1 MICSIAPNLQNIA
14 QGENDDT
21 TQSVVNSN
29 QGVRSNNK
37 ASALRKSSDCWYTPP
52 NIIELVVKVL
62 GRIDLD
68 PCADEGKHV
77 PAQVHYTVM
86 DNGLDRSWN
95 GRVFMN
101 PPYSCP
107 GVWMSKLLNEFQTG
121 RVKEAI
127 ALVSAAT
134 DTNWLSPV
142 LDVQPV
148 CFWKGRIKFLDE
160 NYQPKN
166 SARQSHV
173 LIYWGDN
180 WQCFKQVF
188 ESYGVVKLP
197 SAKGSGGLLGE
208 IEDSPSKSPSNEISP
223 SKRRACGEGS
233 GSIYWRTITRGGKDY
248 LQAYYH
254 WKELGQKRTKYIPKN
269 KLAMVQQAKSQKRPV
284 IEILGLLGVVTSSSL
299 LLGDTENSPS
309 NDPSNEISPSEA
321 VAVDGFPGISK
332 LPFTSVERSAYPKGK
347 RRRRKGE
354 GSGSIHWRTI
364 TKNGKDYPQAYYHY
378 EVWSQGNRIVKK
390 SKYIPKQLLPFVEEL
405 DAAKVPTKEIL
416 QLLGVRTI

>member
-14 QGENDDT
+14 QGENYDT
-21 TQSVVNSN
+21 TQSVVSST
-29 QGVRSNNK
+29 QGAGSNNK
-37 ASALRKSSDCWYTPP
+37 VSALRKSSDCWYTPP

-86 DNGLDRSWN
+86 DNGLNRLWN

-107 GVWMSKLLNEFQTG
+107 GVWMSKLLNEFQAG
-121 RVKEAI
+121 RVKESI
-127 ALVSAAT
+127 VLVSAAT

-142 LDVQPV
+142 MDVQPV

-197 SAKGSGGLLGE
+197 SAKDSGELLGG
-208 IEDSPSKSPSNEISP
+208 IVNSPSKSPSNSISP
-223 SKRRACGEGS
+223 SKKRAYGEGN
-233 GSIYWRTITRGGKDY
+233 GSIYWRTLTKGGKDY
-248 LQAYYH
+248 PQAYYH

-269 KLAMVQQAKSQKRPV
+269 KLAMVQQAESEKRPV
-284 IEILGLLGVVTSSSL
+284 IEILGLLEVLTSSSL
-299 LLGDTENSPS
+299 LLGDTKPGFSDGELLGDIENSPS
-309 NDPSNEISPSEA
+309 NSISPS
-321 VAVDGFPGISK
+321 
-332 LPFTSVERSAYPKGK
+332 K
-347 RRRRKGE
+347 RRRRKGQ

-390 SKYIPKQLLPFVEEL
+390 SKYIPKQLLPFVQEL
-405 DAAKVPTKEIL
+405 DAAKVPTREIL
-416 QLLGVRTI
+416 QLLGVRTL